1 MIRLV
6 ARAVLVTLLLGTPRA
21 TFASEPQGDCAYVI
35 LVSQNTSL
43 SQAEWGV
50 WVYAAM
56 AALAERAEAAPVCGE
71 NVQQLP
77 MQPKEYEAA
86 MMAALSRYEKA
97 RTNESDR
104 SEVFE
109 VWRRT
114 AEAGFLPEYLW
125 NSFST
130 PAWGVEPEQ
139 HRKDAFLAWMRET
152 HPGHVPH
159 FEIGLGTG
167 RKTSPNIDI
176 MVMPF
181 PEGSQGGKRTSP
193 IGP

>member
-43 SQAEWGV
+43 SQAEWRV
-50 WVYAAM
+50 WFNAAM
-56 AALAERAEAAPVCGE
+56 AALAVRAESVPVCGE
-71 NVQQLP
+71 TVQQLS
-77 MQPKEYEAA
+77 MQPSEYQAA
-86 MMAALSRYEKA
+86 MKAALSVYEKVRA
-97 RTNESDR
+97 IESDR

-109 VWRRT
+109 ALRQI

-181 PEGSQGGKRTSP
+181 PEGSQDGKRTSP